1 MNPDFIARL
10 DDLER
15 VRYEKAQRL
24 RKGGLDPYPLRSSR
38 THTASQAVTLFR
50 AGESLDNIRLTG
62 RITANRWT
70 GKITFL
76 DLRDGSGR
84 IQLLVKQDALGE
96 DAYKAF
102 LKDYDLGDFI
112 GVSGNV
118 FESKRGEVTLQVQ
131 QISML
136 AKAIAPPPEKWHG
149 LKDVE
154 QRYRQRYVDLMASEE
169 VRQVFMARTKII
181 SAMRRYLDTNG
192 FLEVE
197 TPTLQPIYG
206 GALAKPFT
214 THHNELNRELYLR
227 IATELYLKR
236 LLVGGFDAVYE
247 IGKDFRNEGVDAI
260 HQPEFTMMECY
271 KAYADYTDIMR
282 LVEEVINECA
292 LAAVGTSQ
300 IERGG
305 KAVNL
310 TPPWKRIPMRDAI
323 LEATGIDIY
332 IDSDLHSLGARI
344 EEKNLRVEPKPTW
357 GKQVDEIF
365 GAYVQPQLI
374 QPTFIIDHPLE
385 ISPFAKRKPD
395 NPRVVE
401 RFEAFAGGMECGNA
415 FTELNDPEDQFTRFQ
430 DQASAMRAGD
440 DEAQQMDE
448 DFIRALMYGMPP
460 TGGLGIGIDRLAMLL
475 TGQHS
480 IRDVILFPQ
489 LRT

>member
-1 MNPDFIARL
+1 MNSDFISRL

-15 VRYEKAQRL
+15 VRYEKVQRL
-24 RKGGLDPYPLRSSR
+24 RERGIEPYPLRASR
-38 THTASQAVTLFR
+38 THTANQAVTRFR
-50 AGESLDNIRLTG
+50 AGESMNNVRLAG

-96 DAYKAF
+96 EVYKAF

-118 FESKRGEVTLQVQ
+118 FESKRGEVTLEVHE
-131 QISML
+131 ITML

-154 QRYRQRYVDLMASEE
+154 QRYRQRYVDLMSSDD
-169 VRQVFMARTKII
+169 VRHIFIARTKII
-181 SAMRRYLDTNG
+181 AAMRRYLDAHG
-192 FLEVE
+192 FIEVE

-214 THHNELNRELYLR
+214 THHNELDRELYLR

-236 LLVGGFDAVYE
+236 LIVGGLDAVYE
-247 IGKDFRNEGVDAI
+247 IGKDFRNEGIDAT

-271 KAYADYTDIMR
+271 QAYADYTDIMK

-292 LAAVGTSQ
+292 QAALGTTQ
-300 IERGG
+300 IEREG
-305 KAVNL
+305 KAINL
-310 TPPWKRIPMRDAI
+310 TPPWPRISMRDAI
-323 LEATGIDIY
+323 LEATGVDIY
-332 IDSDLHSLGARI
+332 VDSDLDSLSARI
-344 EEKNLRVEPKPTW
+344 EEKNMRVEPKLSW
-357 GKQVDEIF
+357 GKQVDELF
-365 GAYVQPQLI
+365 GEYVQPKLI
-374 QPTFIIDHPLE
+374 QPTFIIDHPVE

-430 DQASAMRAGD
+430 EQARALRAGD
-440 DEAQQMDE
+440 AEAQQMDE
-448 DFIRALMYGMPP
+448 DFIRALMHGMPP
-460 TGGLGIGIDRLAMLL
+460 TGGLGIGIDRLSMLL